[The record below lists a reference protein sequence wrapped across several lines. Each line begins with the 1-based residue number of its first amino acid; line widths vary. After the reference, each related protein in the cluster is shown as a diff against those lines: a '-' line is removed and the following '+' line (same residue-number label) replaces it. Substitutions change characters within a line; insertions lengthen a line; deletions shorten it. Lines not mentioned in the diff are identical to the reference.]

1 MLDNDGMN
9 SPCRGDAAS
18 MNSDK
23 AGSDPIKNTGVPLT
37 LSLEDA
43 LKLDSYADY
52 QAYISVAIPHKD
64 SRRLRLSMLNII
76 NNYSEDPKI
85 MRRLLYTGS
94 LPWALVHGK
103 LICKLFMN
111 AGIRENHPFSIRHL
125 VFPEVY
131 MHRLM
136 RNQITFEPAGRVK
149 QLTGQE
155 IKKIMENPFISVKD
169 AVFFATH
176 KTDLVLSH
184 IGPEGIMQ
192 AFGNALLNCMN
203 NHEKFIKKEEYSH
216 SNANGILNV
225 FAVLESFSSYDMPW
239 SVTVKILSK
248 VDVLKTGID
257 SYSWRN
263 TVISSLVS
271 LLPKPLSLEMLSYI
285 LENMDNDIIAWI
297 GRLYPEFDS
306 THVNHARRARKG
318 GAAFIDGL
326 KHNQYCQTKNL
337 IVVGETP
344 DDAGETQADN
354 KSAMNQQQPN
364 ESTTGLTLRVI
375 QNFKGETDDRIKPYS
390 DMSDKDVPLIVS
402 PNPEA
407 VFSGLN
413 ELFPWA
419 KRANEI
425 VCRQLS
431 IARMGRRGYAYI
443 NPLLLIGDPGVGKTR
458 YSQELAKFLGVPMV
472 YCSAAGSTDAVLLK
486 GTARG
491 WGSARPSLAVETIRR
506 YDVANPMIL
515 VDEIDKAGSG
525 SHNGRVEDYLHGV
538 LEPGSARNV
547 LDECLMIPVNLSAIT
562 WILTANRK
570 DFLSSSLLSR
580 LTTVTIPA
588 PGKKHHEVV
597 VRGVIRSVMA
607 ESEIYENQLP
617 EVPDSVWG
625 TFMRSASNPRM
636 LRKMVE
642 AWIGEAGRHITIQ

>member
-1 MLDNDGMN
+1 MLDNDAMN
-9 SPCRGDAAS
+9 SPCKGDAAS

-23 AGSDPIKNTGVPLT
+23 EAGSDPVENTGVPPT

-52 QAYISVAIPHKD
+52 QAYISSAIPYKN
-64 SRRLRLSMLNII
+64 SRLLRLSILNII

-85 MRRLLYTGS
+85 MRRLLYTES

-103 LICKLFMN
+103 LICKLYMN
-111 AGIRENHPFSIRHL
+111 AGIRENRPFSIRHL
-125 VFPEVY
+125 MFPEVY

-149 QLTGQE
+149 RLTGLE
-155 IKKIMENPFISVKD
+155 IKKVIDHPFTSVKD

-184 IGPEGIMQ
+184 MGPEGIMQ
-192 AFGNALLNCMN
+192 ALGNALLNCAN
-203 NHEKFIKKEEYSH
+203 DHEKFIKKEKYSH
-216 SNANGILNV
+216 SNASGILNV

-248 VDVLKTGID
+248 VDVFKTGID

-306 THVNHARRARKG
+306 THINHAMHARKG
-318 GAAFIDGL
+318 GATLIDGL
-326 KHNQYCQTKNL
+326 KHNQYCQKKL
-337 IVVGETP
+337 IVAGETP
-344 DDAGETQADN
+344 DDAGEAQAN
-354 KSAMNQQQPN
+354 GKPEINQQQPN
-364 ESTTGLTLRVI
+364 ESATGLRLRVI

-390 DMSDKDVPLIVS
+390 DMSDKDVPLIAA
-402 PNPEA
+402 PNPET
-407 VFSGLN
+407 VFSELN

-419 KRANEI
+419 ERANGI
-425 VCRQLS
+425 ICRQLS
-431 IARMGRRGYAYI
+431 VGRMGRGYAYI

-458 YSQELAKFLGVPMV
+458 YSQELAKFLGLPMV

-486 GTARG
+486 GAARG

-506 YDVANPMIL
+506 YNVANPIIL

-617 EVPDSVWG
+617 EVPDSVWN
-625 TFMRSASNPRM
+625 TFIHAPT
-636 LRKMVE
+636 
-642 AWIGEAGRHITIQ
+642 G